1 MKDLNSVST
10 DNSMPTRLVVE
21 SAVLLKNE
29 GGALPLL
36 KPSAAAKAAG
46 RSGVAIFGLAKE
58 KNAIFGGTGSGSVV
72 PSHAVSPWAG
82 ITAPDSPARKNGFGS
97 FSDHTEDSIADAVRA
112 AHDCCDL
119 ADLGLNSLL
128 EGSLVRAAGPK
139 SSLC

>member
-1 MKDLNSVST
+1 
-10 DNSMPTRLVVE
+10 MPRLVVE

-46 RSGVAIFGLAKE
+46 RSGVAIFGLATE

-82 ITAPDSPARKNGFGS
+82 ITGPDSPARKNGFGS

-112 AHDCCDL
+112 RTRLLCSWDFR
-119 ADLGLNSLL
+119 LNSLL
-128 EGSLVRAAGPK
+128 EALLVWAAGPK

>member
-1 MKDLNSVST
+1 MSKHAANAST
-10 DNSMPTRLVVE
+10 PEHIATAKQLVVE

-36 KPSAAAKAAG
+36 KPSAAAKATG

-82 ITAPDSPARKNGFGS
+82 TTPHDHCWRLGCILPRVPAM
-97 FSDHTEDSIADAVRA
+97 IVRDR
-112 AHDCCDL
+112 HH
-119 ADLGLNSLL
+119 
-128 EGSLVRAAGPK
+128 GPGQPGAQER
-139 SSLC
+139 LRIVQ